1 MAIKET
7 ITQSQFIDAFR
18 RSDYRKDSF
27 SYEGL
32 KALYDYLWDYSEDVG
47 DIELD
52 VVAIDCDYT
61 EYCNLEDLQNSYED
75 VQSLDDVRDNT
86 TLIEIP
92 NTSRFI
98 IGNY

>member
-18 RSDYRKDSF
+18 RSEFRKDSF

-32 KALYDYLWDYSEDVG
+32 KTLYDYLWDLSEDVG

-52 VVAIDCDYT
+52 VIEIDCDYT
-61 EYCNLEDLQNSYED
+61 EYCSLEEMQKSYD

>member
-7 ITQSQFIDAFR
+7 ITQSQFMDAFR
-18 RSDYRKDSF
+18 CSEFRKDSF

-32 KALYDYLWDYSEDVG
+32 KVLYNYLWDLSEDVG

-52 VVAIDCDYT
+52 IIEIDCDYT
-61 EYCNLEDLQNSYED
+61 EYCNLKDMQNHYD

>member
-7 ITQSQFIDAFR
+7 ITQSQFMDAFR
-18 RSDYRKDSF
+18 CSEFRKDSF

-32 KALYDYLWDYSEDVG
+32 KVLYNYLWDYSEDIG

-52 VVAIDCDYT
+52 VVAIDCDWT
-61 EYCNLEDLQNSYED
+61 EYEDFKHFQEEYKDIGNM
-75 VQSLDDVRDNT
+75 DDLRYNT
-86 TLIEIP
+86 TVLEIP

-98 IGNY
+98 IGNF

>member
-7 ITQSQFIDAFR
+7 ITESQFIDAFR
-18 RSDYRKDSF
+18 RSDFRKDSF

-32 KALYDYLWDYSEDVG
+32 KALYNYLWDLSEDVG

-52 VVAIDCDYT
+52 IIEIDCDYT
-61 EYCNLEDLQNSYED
+61 EYCNLKDMQNHYD